1 MFSISRE
8 ESTIETGQGLRIA
21 IYSQDGF
28 GLGHMQR
35 TCSIAW
41 EIYRLREEASILTF
55 SDSQLGQFFPISP
68 HHDYIKLPSIAKDSP
83 GNWKATHL
91 SMSFPEIL
99 HLRKQLISHV
109 ILNYAPDIF
118 LVDHMPHGAMGELLP
133 ALEAIKH
140 SRIHT
145 QVVLGLRDILDS
157 PEVTINRWRV
167 EGAYDVIERYYARIL
182 VFGMQDVYN
191 VAEKY
196 QIPQSDAK
204 KVFYC
209 GYVTNLA
216 TASNAEL
223 VRARYLANQ
232 SIDARLIVVMAGG
245 GTDAYPMM
253 STLIDALPKV
263 LEDQQCVLAV
273 VTGPFMP
280 AELIAD
286 LNHRAAQLPIYMME
300 SVNDSLS
307 YISAA
312 DLVISMAGYNTS
324 VEILRMKT
332 PAILIPRAGPSAEQ
346 RTRAKL
352 FSDRHWV
359 DMIDPDELTPE
370 NLAQRIS
377 YHLRHPIE
385 SNPNDPPNLEG
396 AAEAANLTLSVLG
409 SKNEQ
414 VLTQPV

>member
-1 MFSISRE
+1 MEKKKS
-8 ESTIETGQGLRIA
+8 ESLRIA

-41 EIYRLREEASILTF
+41 EIYRLRPEASILTF

-83 GNWKATHL
+83 GNWQATHL

-99 HLRKQLISHV
+99 HLRKQLISNV
-109 ILNYAPDIF
+109 LLNYTPDIF

-157 PEVTINRWRV
+157 PEVTINRWKI

-182 VFGMQDVYN
+182 VFGMQDVYD
-191 VAEKY
+191 VVERY
-196 QIPQSDAK
+196 QIPEGDAR

-216 TASNAEL
+216 KASDAQNI
-223 VRARYLANQ
+223 RARYLADKSTNT
-232 SIDARLIVVMAGG
+232 RLIVVMAGG
-245 GTDAYPMM
+245 GADAYPMM

-263 LEDQQCVLAV
+263 LKDQPCVLAV
-273 VTGPFMP
+273 ITGPFMP
-280 AELIAD
+280 AELIGD
-286 LNHRAAQLPIYMME
+286 LSHRAAQLPIHMME

-312 DLVISMAGYNTS
+312 DLVIAMAGYNTS
-324 VEILRMKT
+324 VEILRMKK

-346 RTRAKL
+346 RTRASL
-352 FSDRHWV
+352 FADKHWV
-359 DMIDPDELTPE
+359 DMIDPDELTPDT
-370 NLAQRIS
+370 LAQHIS
-377 YHLRHPIE
+377 DRLGHPLEIN
-385 SNPNDPPNLEG
+385 SNHRPNLHG
-396 AAEAANLTLSVLG
+396 AAAAAKHTLGVLTL
-409 SKNEQ
+409 KKERA
-414 VLTQPV
+414 LTQLV

>member
-1 MFSISRE
+1 MEKRKS
-8 ESTIETGQGLRIA
+8 ESLRIA

-41 EIYRLREEASILTF
+41 EIYRLRPEASILTF

-83 GNWKATHL
+83 GKWQATHL

-99 HLRKQLISHV
+99 HLRKQLISNV
-109 ILNYAPDIF
+109 LLNYTPDIF

-157 PEVTINRWRV
+157 PEVTVNRWRV
-167 EGAYDVIERYYARIL
+167 EGAYDVLERYYARIL
-182 VFGMQDVYN
+182 VFGMRDVYDVVEN
-191 VAEKY
+191 Y
-196 QIPQSDAK
+196 QIPESEAR

-209 GYVTNLA
+209 GYVTNLSKESKA
-216 TASNAEL
+216 PQI
-223 VRARYLANQ
+223 RARYLADK
-232 SIDARLIVVMAGG
+232 SPDTPLVVVMAGG
-245 GTDAYPMM
+245 GADAYPMM
-253 STLIDALPKV
+253 STLIDSLPRV
-263 LEDQQCVLAV
+263 LEEQPCVVAV
-273 VTGPFMP
+273 ITGPFMP
-280 AELIAD
+280 AELNED
-286 LNHRAAQLPIYMME
+286 LNSRAKQLPIHMME

-307 YISAA
+307 YTSAA

-324 VEILRMKT
+324 VEILRMKKS
-332 PAILIPRAGPSAEQ
+332 AILIPRAGPSAEQ

-352 FSDRHWV
+352 FADKHWV
-359 DMIDPDELTPE
+359 DMIDPDELTPDL
-370 NLAQRIS
+370 LAQQII
-377 YHLRHPIE
+377 YQLRHPAE
-385 SNPNDPPNLEG
+385 NTSNHRPNLHG
-396 AAEAANLTLSVLG
+396 AAAAAKHTLA
-409 SKNEQ
+409 
-414 VLTQPV
+414 VLTSKKERVLPEVV

>member
-1 MFSISRE
+1 
-8 ESTIETGQGLRIA
+8 
-21 IYSQDGF
+21 
-28 GLGHMQR
+28 
-35 TCSIAW
+35 
-41 EIYRLREEASILTF
+41 
-55 SDSQLGQFFPISP
+55 
-68 HHDYIKLPSIAKDSP
+68 
-83 GNWKATHL
+83 
-91 SMSFPEIL
+91 MSFPEIL

-182 VFGMQDVYN
+182 VFGMQDVYD

-245 GTDAYPMM
+245 GADAYPMM
-253 STLIDALPKV
+253 SALIDALPKV
-263 LEDQQCVLAV
+263 LEDQHCVLAV

-346 RTRAKL
+346 RTRARL

-385 SNPNDPPNLEG
+385 SNPNDLPNLEG
-396 AAEAANLTLSVLG
+396 AASAANLTLSVLG

>member
-1 MFSISRE
+1 
-8 ESTIETGQGLRIA
+8 
-21 IYSQDGF
+21 
-28 GLGHMQR
+28 MQR

-41 EIYRLREEASILTF
+41 GIYRLRAEASILTF

-68 HHDYIKLPSIAKDSP
+68 HHDYIKLPSIAKESP

-91 SMSFPEIL
+91 SMAFPEIL

-118 LVDHMPHGAMGELLP
+118 LVDHMPHGAMGELIP

-157 PEVTINRWRV
+157 PDATMNRWKV
-167 EGAYDVIERYYARIL
+167 EGAYDVLERYYARIL
-182 VFGMQDVYN
+182 VFGMQNVYD

-196 QIPQSDAK
+196 QLPPSEVK

-216 TASNAEL
+216 TENNAQL

-232 SIDARLIVVMAGG
+232 SSGTRLIVVMAGG
-245 GTDAYPMM
+245 GADAYPMM
-253 STLIDALPKV
+253 SNLIDALPTI
-263 LEDQQCVLAV
+263 LQEEQCVVAM

-286 LNHRAAQLPIYMME
+286 LSSRAESLPIYMME
-300 SVNDSLS
+300 SVKDSLS
-307 YISAA
+307 YIAAA
-312 DLVISMAGYNTS
+312 DLVISMAGYNTT
-324 VEILRMKT
+324 VEILRANR

-346 RTRAKL
+346 RTRARL
-352 FSDRHWV
+352 FSERRWV

-370 NLAQRIS
+370 ILAEHIRYYLNHPLERDPNNL
-377 YHLRHPIE
+377 
-385 SNPNDPPNLEG
+385 PNLEG
-396 AAEAANLTLSVLG
+396 AANAAILTLSVLA
-409 SKNEQ
+409 KDEPVQ
-414 VLTQPV
+414 TQIV

>member
-1 MFSISRE
+1 
-8 ESTIETGQGLRIA
+8 
-21 IYSQDGF
+21 
-28 GLGHMQR
+28 MQR

-41 EIYRLREEASILTF
+41 EIYRRREEASILTF
-55 SDSQLGQFFPISP
+55 SDSQLGQFFSVSP

-109 ILNYAPDIF
+109 LLNYAPDIF

-157 PEVTINRWRV
+157 PEVTIKRWQA
-167 EGAYDVIERYYARIL
+167 EGAYEAIERYYSRIL
-182 VFGMQDVYN
+182 VFGMQSVYDV
-191 VAEKY
+191 VKKY
-196 QIPQSDAK
+196 QIPAGDAS

-216 TASNAEL
+216 TPVNASTL
-223 VRARYLANQ
+223 RAKYLANQ
-232 SIDARLIVVMAGG
+232 AADTPLIVVMAGG
-245 GTDAYPMM
+245 GADAYPMM
-253 STLIDALPKV
+253 STLIDALPKI
-263 LEDQQCVLAV
+263 LQNQLCVLAI

-280 AELIAD
+280 VELIAE
-286 LNHRAAQLPIYMME
+286 LSRRTEHFPIFLME

-307 YISAA
+307 HIAAA
-312 DLVISMAGYNTS
+312 DLVISMAGYNTT
-324 VEILRMKT
+324 VEILRMKK

-352 FSDRHWV
+352 FARKHWV
-359 DMIDPDELTPE
+359 DMIDPDELTTDI
-370 NLAQRIS
+370 LAQRIS
-377 YHLRHPIE
+377 HHLRRPNEIHPK
-385 SNPNDPPNLEG
+385 DPPSLEG
-396 AAEAANLTLSVLG
+396 AAAAAEFTLSVLSS
-409 SKNEQ
+409 SKEQ
-414 VLTQPV
+414 VPT

>member
-1 MFSISRE
+1 
-8 ESTIETGQGLRIA
+8 
-21 IYSQDGF
+21 
-28 GLGHMQR
+28 MQR

-41 EIYRLREEASILTF
+41 EIYRLHEEASILTF
-55 SDSQLGQFFPISP
+55 SDSQLGQFFSVSP
-68 HHDYIKLPSIAKDSP
+68 HHDYIKLPSIAKDGP

-133 ALEAIKH
+133 ALEAMKH

-157 PEVTINRWRV
+157 PEVTINRWKV
-167 EGAYDVIERYYARIL
+167 EGAYDAIERYYARIL
-182 VFGMQDVYN
+182 VFGMKDVYN
-191 VAEKY
+191 VVEQY
-196 QIPQSDAK
+196 QIPQGEAR

-209 GYVTNLA
+209 GYVTNLS
-216 TASNAEL
+216 TANNAHTI
-223 VRARYLANQ
+223 RARYLANK
-232 SIDARLIVVMAGG
+232 SIDTKLIVVMAGG
-245 GTDAYPMM
+245 GADAYPMM

-263 LEDQQCVLAV
+263 LENHKCVVAV

-286 LNHRAAQLPIYMME
+286 LNRRAEKLPIHMME

-307 YISAA
+307 HIAAA

-324 VEILRMKT
+324 VEILRMRRSV
-332 PAILIPRAGPSAEQ
+332 IMIPRSGPSAEQ
-346 RTRAKL
+346 RTRARL
-352 FSDRHWV
+352 FADKHWV
-359 DMIDPDELTPE
+359 DMIEPDELTPKK
-370 NLAQRIS
+370 LAQRIS
-377 YHLRHPIE
+377 YHFKHPFDG
-385 SNPNDPPNLEG
+385 NQNDPPNLNG
-396 AAEAANLTLSVLG
+396 AAAAAALTLSVLA
-409 SKNEQ
+409 SKNER
-414 VLTQPV
+414 VAS

>member
-1 MFSISRE
+1 
-8 ESTIETGQGLRIA
+8 
-21 IYSQDGF
+21 
-28 GLGHMQR
+28 LGHMQR

-41 EIYRLREEASILTF
+41 EIYRRREEASILTF
-55 SDSQLGQFFPISP
+55 SDSQLGQFFSISP

-109 ILNYAPDIF
+109 LLNYAPDIF

-133 ALEAIKH
+133 ALEAMKH

-145 QVVLGLRDILDS
+145 QVVLGLRDILDG
-157 PEVTINRWRV
+157 PEVTIKRWQV

-182 VFGMQDVYN
+182 VFGMQNVYDV
-191 VAEKY
+191 VKKY
-196 QIPQSDAK
+196 QIPEADAK

-216 TASNAEL
+216 TASKAPTL
-223 VRARYLANQ
+223 RAKYLANQ
-232 SIDARLIVVMAGG
+232 PVDTPLIVVMAGG
-245 GTDAYPMM
+245 GADAYPMM

-263 LEDQQCVLAV
+263 LEDQLCVLAV

-280 AELIAD
+280 VELIAD
-286 LNHRAAQLPIYMME
+286 LSRRTEHLPVFLME

-307 YISAA
+307 HIAAA

-324 VEILRMKT
+324 VEILRMKKS
-332 PAILIPRAGPSAEQ
+332 AILIPRAGPSAEQ

-352 FSDRHWV
+352 FARKHWV
-359 DMIDPDELTPE
+359 DMIDPDELTPDT
-370 NLAQRIS
+370 LAQRIS
-377 YHLRHPIE
+377 YHLRHPNERI
-385 SNPNDPPNLEG
+385 PKDLPNLDG
-396 AAEAANLTLSVLG
+396 AAAAAEFTLSVLD
-409 SKNEQ
+409 SRKERIP
-414 VLTQPV
+414 T

>member
-1 MFSISRE
+1 M
-8 ESTIETGQGLRIA
+8 RIA

-41 EIYRLREEASILTF
+41 EIYRLRAEASILTF

-83 GNWKATHL
+83 GNWNATHL

-109 ILNYAPDIF
+109 LLNYAPDIL

-157 PEVTINRWRV
+157 PEVTIKRWHV
-167 EGAYDVIERYYARIL
+167 EGAYEAIERYYSRIL
-182 VFGMQDVYN
+182 VFGMQNVYDV
-191 VAEKY
+191 VKKY
-196 QIPQSDAK
+196 HIPEGDAS

-209 GYVTNLA
+209 GYVTNLS
-216 TASNAEL
+216 TASNAL
-223 VRARYLANQ
+223 NIRDRYLANKPM
-232 SIDARLIVVMAGG
+232 DARLIVVMAGG
-245 GTDAYPMM
+245 GADAYPMM

-263 LEDQQCVLAV
+263 LEDQQCILAV
-273 VTGPFMP
+273 ITGPFMP
-280 AELIAD
+280 ADLIAD
-286 LNHRAAQLPIYMME
+286 LSRRATQLPIHMME

-307 YISAA
+307 YIAAA

-324 VEILRMKT
+324 VEILRMKK

-346 RTRAKL
+346 RTRARL
-352 FSDRHWV
+352 FARKHWV
-359 DMIDPDELTPE
+359 DMIDPDELTPD
-370 NLAQRIS
+370 NFAQRIS
-377 YHLRHPIE
+377 YHLSHPNE
-385 SNPNDPPNLEG
+385 SDPKDLPNLNG
-396 AAEAANLTLSVLG
+396 AAAAANFTLSVLD
-409 SKNEQ
+409 SKNERIP
-414 VLTQPV
+414 TQLV

>member
-1 MFSISRE
+1 MEKRKS
-8 ESTIETGQGLRIA
+8 ESLRIA

-41 EIYRLREEASILTF
+41 EIYRLRPEASILTF

-68 HHDYIKLPSIAKDSP
+68 HHDYIKLPSLAKDSP
-83 GNWKATHL
+83 GNWQATHL

-99 HLRKQLISHV
+99 HLRKQLISNV
-109 ILNYAPDIF
+109 LLNYTPDIF

-157 PEVTINRWRV
+157 PEVTINRWQV
-167 EGAYDVIERYYARIL
+167 EGAYEVIERYYARIL
-182 VFGMQDVYN
+182 VFGMQEVYN
-191 VAEKY
+191 VVEKY
-196 QIPQSDAK
+196 QIPESDAG

-216 TASNAEL
+216 KASDAHNI
-223 VRARYLANQ
+223 RARYLADKSTN
-232 SIDARLIVVMAGG
+232 ARLIVVMAGG
-245 GTDAYPMM
+245 GADAYPMM

-263 LEDQQCVLAV
+263 LEDQPCVVAV

-286 LNHRAAQLPIYMME
+286 LSQRATQLPIHMME

-312 DLVISMAGYNTS
+312 DLVIAMAGYNTS
-324 VEILRMKT
+324 VEILRMKKS
-332 PAILIPRAGPSAEQ
+332 AILIPRAGPSAEQ
-346 RTRAKL
+346 RTRARL
-352 FSDRHWV
+352 FADKHWV
-359 DMIDPDELTPE
+359 DMIDPDELTPD
-370 NLAQRIS
+370 NLAQQIS
-377 YHLRHPIE
+377 DHLRHPIE
-385 SNPNDPPNLEG
+385 NNSNHRPNLHG
-396 AAEAANLTLSVLG
+396 AAAAAKHTLA
-409 SKNEQ
+409 
-414 VLTQPV
+414 VLTSKKERALTSLV

>member
-1 MFSISRE
+1 M
-8 ESTIETGQGLRIA
+8 
-21 IYSQDGF
+21 
-28 GLGHMQR
+28 GHMQR

-55 SDSQLGQFFPISP
+55 SDSQLGQFFSISP

-109 ILNYAPDIF
+109 LLNYAPDIF

-157 PEVTINRWRV
+157 PDVTIKRWQE
-167 EGAYDVIERYYARIL
+167 EGAYEAIERYYARIL
-182 VFGMQDVYN
+182 VFGMQSVYDV
-191 VAEKY
+191 VDKY
-196 QIPQSDAK
+196 QIPEAEAK

-216 TASNAEL
+216 TAVKAPAL
-223 VRARYLANQ
+223 RAKYLAKEPA
-232 SIDARLIVVMAGG
+232 DTPLIVVMAGG
-245 GTDAYPMM
+245 GADAYPMM
-253 STLIDALPKV
+253 SVLFDSLPDV
-263 LEDQQCVLAV
+263 LKDQRCVLAV
-273 VTGPFMP
+273 ITGPFMP
-280 AELIAD
+280 VELIAE
-286 LNHRAAQLPIYMME
+286 LSRRAEGLPIFLME

-307 YISAA
+307 QIAAA
-312 DLVISMAGYNTS
+312 DLVISMAGYNTT
-324 VEILRMKT
+324 VEILRMNK

-346 RTRAKL
+346 RTRASL
-352 FSDRHWV
+352 FAEKRWV
-359 DMIDPDELTPE
+359 DMIDPDEVTPA
-370 NLAQRIS
+370 NLAERIS
-377 YHLRHPIE
+377 HHLTHRFE
-385 SNPNDPPNLEG
+385 SNPDELPDLDG
-396 AAEAANLTLSVLG
+396 AAAAARLTLSALA
-409 SKNEQ
+409 SRNEQ
-414 VLTQPV
+414 IPT

>member
-1 MFSISRE
+1 M
-8 ESTIETGQGLRIA
+8 RIA

-55 SDSQLGQFFPISP
+55 SDSQLGQFFSVSP

-83 GNWKATHL
+83 GKWKATHL
-91 SMSFPEIL
+91 TMSFPEIL
-99 HLRKQLISHV
+99 HLRKQLLSHV

-140 SRIHT
+140 SRMHT
-145 QVVLGLRDILDS
+145 KVVLGLRDILDS
-157 PEVTINRWRV
+157 PEVTIERWKI
-167 EGAYDVIERYYARIL
+167 EGAYDVIERYYSRIL
-182 VFGMQDVYN
+182 VFGMQDVYD

-196 QIPQSDAK
+196 EIPESEAK

-216 TASNAEL
+216 TASNAPL
-223 VRARYLANQ
+223 VRARFLANQ
-232 SIDARLIVVMAGG
+232 SADARLIVVMAGG
-245 GTDAYPMM
+245 GADAYPMM
-253 STLIDALPKV
+253 STLIDALPQV
-263 LEDQQCVLAV
+263 LKEQKCVAAV

-286 LNHRAAQLPIYMME
+286 LNRRASELPIYMLE

-307 YISAA
+307 HIAAA
-312 DLVISMAGYNTS
+312 DLVISMAGYNTT

-332 PAILIPRAGPSAEQ
+332 PAILIPRAGPSLEQ
-346 RTRAKL
+346 RTRARL
-352 FSDRHWV
+352 FCDRQWV
-359 DMIDPDELTPE
+359 DMIDPDDLTPAI
-370 NLAQRIS
+370 LAQRIV
-377 YHLRHPIE
+377 HHFQHPLE
-385 SNPNDPPNLEG
+385 SNPNDLPNLSG
-396 AAEAANLTLSVLG
+396 AAAAANQTLSVLA
-409 SKNEQ
+409 SKGEPIPSPL
-414 VLTQPV
+414 VRS

>member
-1 MFSISRE
+1 MEKKKS
-8 ESTIETGQGLRIA
+8 ESLRIA

-41 EIYRLREEASILTF
+41 EIYRLRPEASILTF

-83 GNWKATHL
+83 GNWQATHL

-99 HLRKQLISHV
+99 HLRKQLISNV
-109 ILNYAPDIF
+109 LLNYTPDIF

-157 PEVTINRWRV
+157 PEVTVNRWKI

-182 VFGMQDVYN
+182 VFGMQEVYDV
-191 VAEKY
+191 VEKY
-196 QIPQSDAK
+196 QIPEGDAR

-216 TASNAEL
+216 KASSAQNI
-223 VRARYLANQ
+223 RARYLGEK
-232 SIDARLIVVMAGG
+232 STDARLIVVMAGG
-245 GTDAYPMM
+245 GADAYPMM
-253 STLIDALPKV
+253 STLMDALPQV
-263 LEDQQCVLAV
+263 LEDQPCIVAV
-273 VTGPFMP
+273 ITGPFMP
-280 AELIAD
+280 ADLIDD
-286 LNHRAAQLPIYMME
+286 LSGRATQLPIHMME

-324 VEILRMKT
+324 VEILRMKKS
-332 PAILIPRAGPSAEQ
+332 AILIPRAGPSAEQ
-346 RTRAKL
+346 RTRARL
-352 FSDRHWV
+352 FADKHWV
-359 DMIDPDELTPE
+359 DMIDPDELTPD

-377 YHLRHPIE
+377 YHLNHPSDGN
-385 SNPNDPPNLEG
+385 SNQRPNLHG
-396 AAEAANLTLSVLG
+396 AAAAAKHTLAALT
-409 SKNEQ
+409 SKKERG
-414 VLTQPV
+414 VAQPI